1 MEKYKVLIELS
12 AERDLLGILTYIS
25 ETLKEP
31 EAALRIYSAIKE
43 QIESLRIM
51 ALRCKLVDDE
61 PYSSQGV
68 RRLQAENYFIFFIVD
83 EKKNEVH
90 VFRILSSRREW
101 QNLLNS

>member
-1 MEKYKVLIELS
+1 MERYKVLIELS

-31 EAALRIYSAIKE
+31 ETALRIYSAIKE
-43 QIESLRIM
+43 QIESLRTL

-68 RRLQAENYFIFFIVD
+68 RRLQAENYSIFFIVD
-83 EKKNEVH
+83 GEKREVH
-90 VFRILSSRREW
+90 VFRILNNRREW